1 MSDNP
6 PGTSAPAANTAAS
19 AASNATA
26 GAASGAAAPPKKPLP
41 EGNPAFRMMGLP
53 RMRLPS
59 RNWLIFL
66 SLTGSFASA
75 VIYDKWQTKRNR
87 EKWCNLVSNIADETV
102 SSKTMPRK
110 MTIYL
115 AAPPGDGLK
124 AAREHFHEYIKPILV
139 AAAMDWDVVEGRK
152 EGDVR
157 YKTAERVRRKR
168 KRAGEGTPL
177 TPEEETAADLV
188 EAMREKSGV
197 HDEAGVAGDLVVG
210 RHTWKEYMRGLHEG
224 WLGPV
229 DARPAPVVEPSG
241 NDESSTSSIVS
252 ETLSDAAAKTA
263 AGTVALSP
271 DVASSG
277 STDSILETA
286 ESIAAKAEK
295 PSTENKEE
303 KKEEVPPKPR
313 NPLPYIE
320 PSQYESASLST
331 HTPSLIGPSIGI
343 QFPHILGFRNT
354 PIRIYRFLNRR
365 TLADDIGRQVASAV
379 LASYRPYET
388 ATQPNDASASG
399 SAANIPE
406 QATVLANE
414 ERNWWKTTFQPR
426 KEFEESVWIEDMVLD
441 ERITS
446 RMQTFQIT
454 AQDEDRAKRVAAG
467 TETIGRK
474 SSDDS

>member
-1 MSDNP
+1 
-6 PGTSAPAANTAAS
+6 
-19 AASNATA
+19 
-26 GAASGAAAPPKKPLP
+26 
-41 EGNPAFRMMGLP
+41 
-53 RMRLPS
+53 
-59 RNWLIFL
+59 
-66 SLTGSFASA
+66 
-75 VIYDKWQTKRNR
+75 
-87 EKWCNLVSNIADETV
+87 
-102 SSKTMPRK
+102 

-115 AAPPGDGLK
+115 AAPPGDGLR
-124 AAREHFHEYIKPILV
+124 AAREHFHEYIKPVLV

-157 YKTAERVRRKR
+157 YKTAERMRRKR

-197 HDEAGVAGDLVVG
+197 HEEAGVAGDLVVG

-229 DARPAPVVEPSG
+229 DAPPAPAVEGSG
-241 NDESSTSSIVS
+241 NEESSTSSTIS
-252 ETLSDAAAKTA
+252 ESLSDAAAKTA

-271 DVASSG
+271 DVASTD

-286 ESIAAKAEK
+286 ESIAAKAEE
-295 PSTENKEE
+295 PSPEKKEE
-303 KKEEVPPKPR
+303 KKEEEKPKPR
-313 NPLPYIE
+313 NPPSYID

-331 HTPSLIGPSIGI
+331 HTPAMIGPSIGI

-365 TLADDIGRQVASAV
+365 TLADDVGRQVASAV
-379 LASYRPYET
+379 LASYRPYDSAAQT
-388 ATQPNDASASG
+388 DDASASG
-399 SAANIPE
+399 SNTNVPE
-406 QATVLANE
+406 QANILANE

-446 RMQTFQIT
+446 RMQAFQIT
-454 AQDEDRAKRVAAG
+454 AEDEDRAKRVAAG
-467 TETIGRK
+467 TEKVGRK
-474 SSDDS
+474 TSEDN